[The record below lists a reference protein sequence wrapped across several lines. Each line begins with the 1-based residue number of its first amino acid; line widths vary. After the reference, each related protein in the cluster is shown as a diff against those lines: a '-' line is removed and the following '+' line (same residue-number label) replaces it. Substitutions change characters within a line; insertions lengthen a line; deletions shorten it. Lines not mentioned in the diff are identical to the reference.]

1 MLASEGRIGLSGPR
15 TCFADQC
22 IQRDG
27 LIRAIRPGG
36 DASTGLVEQ
45 LTLFMPLTGPGGM
58 TCWFEVLQGQGMTT
72 ADAVRQFGATVHTDY
87 RWWTVSE

>member
-1 MLASEGRIGLSGPR
+1 MGRRMLASDGRIGLSGPR

-36 DASTGLVEQ
+36 DASVGLVEQ
-45 LTLFMPLTGPGGM
+45 LTSFYAAD
-58 TCWFEVLQGQGMTT
+58 WSQRNDVLVFHI
-72 ADAVRQFGATVHTDY
+72 A
-87 RWWTVSE
+87 